1 MICKKCGTK
10 FSDGVFCPECGAR
23 TTPVSGLGG
32 EAQSN
37 TWEDALQYSDEEG
50 YNTKM
55 YGPQGQLEEQ
65 RIGRDGIK
73 IEAGGK
79 KDFENKILILE
90 SDSMSYPCIQAGKN
104 SKLEFKNCTLIN
116 NYEMSIEA
124 ESNVSMSFDHCFIKG
139 NGYIS
144 ENRSAYGVT
153 VEFRNCAFDSGQMVE
168 DGNCLIT
175 AENVY
180 FENCFINGGRGIVEI
195 VKDYSSASRSEFR
208 NCVIINDSE
217 TYCWGLLIVPGQ
229 TESLVQFENCFIRSK
244 SLLTG
249 GEKQKLIIKN
259 CYFDDY
265 SVMYR

>member
-180 FENCFINGGRGIVEI
+180 FENCFI
-195 VKDYSSASRSEFR
+195 
-208 NCVIINDSE
+208 
-217 TYCWGLLIVPGQ
+217 T
-229 TESLVQFENCFIRSK
+229 
-244 SLLTG
+244 
-249 GEKQKLIIKN
+249 
-259 CYFDDY
+259 
-265 SVMYR
+265 